1 MRKSLLLLV
10 PFLLHCSALSA
21 EQIWRYDML
30 VNSKIIGEQ
39 TLRHLRSDSGLQ
51 LIQTT
56 QVEKKGWF
64 RSFVMQ
70 GVSVEELD
78 SKGHSQ
84 ALQTRV
90 TANGK
95 SWWSQVF
102 PAEKDLRGV
111 GIDLGQLD
119 TARLEQFSTLD
130 VLISSAQPP
139 AAAEIR
145 RRSQAILGDMPRD
158 EKSLLSA
165 DAKFVT
171 SLNALPFYL
180 QAAERIPGSL
190 QLLDNEGL
198 QVINSPII
206 DLGTQSME
214 IGGKHYTA
222 QHIKVEKADAGTHI
236 WYNTADTGPVLLMIA
251 GKSGKKKFQI
261 SLKERQTSTE

>member
-1 MRKSLLLLV
+1 MRVSLLLLA
-10 PFLLHCSALSA
+10 PIILYSAAPRA

-30 VNSKIIGEQ
+30 VNSKVIGEQ
-39 TLRHLRSDSGLQ
+39 TLRHLPSGTGLR

-56 QVEKKGWF
+56 SVEKKGWF
-64 RSFVMQ
+64 SSFVMQ
-70 GVSVEELD
+70 GITVEELD
-78 SKGHSQ
+78 FKGRSL

-95 SWWSQVF
+95 SWWSQLF
-102 PAEKDLRGV
+102 PAENGLRGV
-111 GIDLGQLD
+111 GLDLGVLD
-119 TARLEQFSTLD
+119 AKAHSKFTELDARINSDLPPSTE
-130 VLISSAQPP
+130 
-139 AAAEIR
+139 EIR
-145 RRSQAILGDMPRD
+145 RLSQSILGHHPR
-158 EKSLLSA
+158 EQKSTLSA
-165 DAKFVT
+165 DSHFVT

-180 QAAERIPGSL
+180 KSAGRIPGSL

-214 IGGKHYTA
+214 IGGEHYRA

-251 GKSGKKKFQI
+251 GKSAKKKFQI
-261 SLKERQTSTE
+261 SLKEQ